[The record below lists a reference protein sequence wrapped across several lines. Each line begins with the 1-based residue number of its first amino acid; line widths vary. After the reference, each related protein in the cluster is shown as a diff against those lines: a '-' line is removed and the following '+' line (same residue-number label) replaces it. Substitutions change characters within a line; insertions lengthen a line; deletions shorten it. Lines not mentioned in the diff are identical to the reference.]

1 MVDSCP
7 RCGHRFERE
16 PGYWVGAVIVN
27 TAFAIAAFL
36 GSFGAFLAF
45 TWPDVPWQWL
55 TPVVIGVTAIVPI
68 AFYPWARSLWMAYD
82 LFVHPLEDSEL
93 MSAEARV
100 KIRDA

>member
-7 RCGHRFERE
+7 HCGHRFERE

-27 TAFAIAAFL
+27 TVFAIAAFF

-45 TWPDVPWQWL
+45 TWPDVPWRWL
-55 TPVVIGVTAIVPI
+55 TPVVIGVTALVPI

-93 MSAEARV
+93 MAAQARV
-100 KIRDA
+100 KITDA